1 MARSPIAARPSTSR
15 RRIPKVALSRIKVA
29 EGYEVSL
36 FASEVEFPDLAK
48 PLAMTFDTRGR
59 LWVLTSPT
67 YPHVLP
73 TRSRTTS

>member
-1 MARSPIAARPSTSR
+1 M
-15 RRIPKVALSRIKVA
+15 A
-29 EGYEVSL
+29 EGYEVNL
-36 FASEVEFPDLAK
+36 FASEREFPELAK

-67 YPHVLP
+67 YPHVFR